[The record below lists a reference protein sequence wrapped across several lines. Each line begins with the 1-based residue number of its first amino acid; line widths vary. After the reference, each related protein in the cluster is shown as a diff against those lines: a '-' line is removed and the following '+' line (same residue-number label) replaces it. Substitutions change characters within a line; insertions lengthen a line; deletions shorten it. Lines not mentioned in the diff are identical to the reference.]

1 MKTLSIE
8 KMENLSGGTFGSCFD
23 VAAAA
28 SIAWVK
34 WTENP
39 GDEILLASAT
49 LAQIK
54 LFNCAMS

>member
-34 WTENP
+34 WTDKPE
-39 GDEILLASAT
+39 DKLLFAAAA
-49 LAQIK
+49 LAQYK
-54 LFNCAMS
+54 LFDCAMS